1 MYQHKT
7 HIAVDLMK
15 RSPCLVFPVDELQV
29 DWGSRAEQAVGFGLD
44 ISSERRH
51 TNVEP
56 LNDLPK
62 EQKTQECQSDC
73 ISHFVTH
80 SLSVHCLSRSQRS
93 LVSTAGYWY
102 ASSGVGRFQDIQSV
116 REKCDLHTAM
126 PQNVNL
132 LWLNFFIFL
141 LFVV

>member
-1 MYQHKT
+1 MYKKKEAVYQHKT

-62 EQKTQECQSDC
+62 EQK
-73 ISHFVTH
+73 H
-80 SLSVHCLSRSQRS
+80 R
-93 LVSTAGYWY
+93 
-102 ASSGVGRFQDIQSV
+102 
-116 REKCDLHTAM
+116 
-126 PQNVNL
+126 NVNQTVSL
-132 LWLNFFIFL
+132 IL
-141 LFVV
+141 